1 MIQALFTTFLIN
13 GFLYMFGEMTGKA
26 FGITSFLLTSM
37 LLYQMFKEQRKEK
50 EGGGVK
56 WIMTDG

>member
-1 MIQALFTTFLIN
+1 ML
-13 GFLYMFGEMTGKA
+13 GEMTSKA
-26 FGITSFLLTSM
+26 FGITNFLLISM

-56 WIMTDG
+56 